1 MTPTRSPLAKPFGTN
16 PGFAI
21 LSTLF
26 IASLTFWPL
35 DCRRSPLLC
44 SFMNPAIVKTISLV
58 VLILLGYTLQSK
70 INSKDQKAGIKT
82 VILSIALPATIFIAL
97 LKIEFSWEMAVVPLL
112 ALAFNLIIY
121 FLVDKMPALMPG
133 ISSDSSRHRTIKM
146 LLPSLA
152 PGLSCFPFLLEYL
165 GEDSLAMAALADV
178 GNKVFVLIILYLIA
192 MRWYYQRNEIDNQ
205 NTSDKVKGLLVSLVR
220 EPINLV
226 LLVALG
232 MLALGLNFE
241 SLPEFL
247 QISADRLSLMMTP
260 LVLLFIGISVKL
272 NWQQVKTIFSLL
284 FVRAT
289 LAFLIS
295 AALLLVFPVQDPA
308 MALLI
313 VIFPQSACSFW
324 PYAHISVV
332 GALEEVNTQA
342 PSPTFDLE
350 FAMNVL
356 ACSMPFSTVLILGIC
371 TAGDFFAA
379 PVNVLGI
386 ALAFAAVSAIPLVAQ
401 MFRRKPEMVNQ

>member
-1 MTPTRSPLAKPFGTN
+1 
-16 PGFAI
+16 
-21 LSTLF
+21 
-26 IASLTFWPL
+26 
-35 DCRRSPLLC
+35 
-44 SFMNPAIVKTISLV
+44 MNPAIIKTISLV
-58 VLILLGYTLQSK
+58 VLILLGYILQSK
-70 INSKDQKAGIKT
+70 IKSKEQKTGIKT

-97 LKIEFSWEMAVVPLL
+97 LKIEFSWEMAMVPLL
-112 ALAFNLIIY
+112 ALAFN
-121 FLVDKMPALMPG
+121 FVVFALVDKMPTILPG
-133 ISSDSSRHRTIKM
+133 IASGSSQHRTIKM

-178 GNKVFVLIILYLIA
+178 GNKVFVLVILYLIA
-192 MRWYYQRNEIDNQ
+192 MHWYYQRNEIESQ
-205 NTSDKVKGLLVSLVR
+205 NTSEKVKGLLVSLVR
-220 EPINLV
+220 EPINMV

-232 MLALGLNFE
+232 MLAFGLNFN

-247 QISADRLSLMMTP
+247 QMSTDRLSLMMTP

-284 FVRAT
+284 FVRASI
-289 LAFLIS
+289 AFLIS
-295 AALLLVFPVQDPA
+295 AVLLLVLPVQSTA

-332 GALEEVNTQA
+332 SALEEVNTH
-342 PSPTFDLE
+342 PGTSTFDIE

-356 ACSMPFSTVLILGIC
+356 ACSLPFSTVLILGIC

-379 PVNVLGI
+379 PINVLGMTLIFGAI
-386 ALAFAAVSAIPLVAQ
+386 AVIPILVQAF
-401 MFRRKPEMVNQ
+401 RKKPQMVNQ

>member
-1 MTPTRSPLAKPFGTN
+1 
-16 PGFAI
+16 
-21 LSTLF
+21 
-26 IASLTFWPL
+26 
-35 DCRRSPLLC
+35 
-44 SFMNPAIVKTISLV
+44 MNPAIIKTISLV

-70 INSKDQKAGIKT
+70 IKSKEQKTGIKT

-97 LKIEFSWEMAVVPLL
+97 LKIEFSWEMAMVPLL
-112 ALAFNLIIY
+112 ALAFN
-121 FLVDKMPALMPG
+121 FTVFALVDKMPAILPG
-133 ISSDSSRHRTIKM
+133 IASGSSQHRTIKM

-178 GNKVFVLIILYLIA
+178 GNKVFVLVILYLVA
-192 MRWYYQRNEIDNQ
+192 MRWYYQRNEIESQ
-205 NTSDKVKGLLVSLVR
+205 NTSDKVKGLLISLVR
-220 EPINLV
+220 EPINMV

-232 MLALGLNFE
+232 MLAFGLNFN

-247 QISADRLSLMMTP
+247 QMSTDRLSLMMTP

-284 FVRAT
+284 FVRASI
-289 LAFLIS
+289 AFLIS
-295 AALLLVFPVQDPA
+295 AVLLLVLPVQSTA

-332 GALEEVNTQA
+332 SALEEVNPH
-342 PSPTFDLE
+342 PSTSTFDIE

-356 ACSMPFSTVLILGIC
+356 ACSLPFSTVLILGIC

-379 PVNVLGI
+379 PTNVLGI
-386 ALAFAAVSAIPLVAQ
+386 TLVFSAIAIAPMVVQL
-401 MFRRKPEMVNQ
+401 FHRKPQMVNH

>member
-1 MTPTRSPLAKPFGTN
+1 
-16 PGFAI
+16 
-21 LSTLF
+21 
-26 IASLTFWPL
+26 
-35 DCRRSPLLC
+35 
-44 SFMNPAIVKTISLV
+44 MNPAIVKTISLV

-70 INSKDQKAGIKT
+70 ITSKDQKAGIKT

-97 LKIEFSWEMAVVPLL
+97 LKIEFSWELAIVPLL
-112 ALAFNLIIY
+112 ALAFNLVV
-121 FLVDKMPALMPG
+121 FALVDKMPVLLPG
-133 ISSDSSRHRTIKM
+133 IDSQSSQHRTIKM

-165 GEDSLAMAALADV
+165 GENSLAMAALADV
-178 GNKVFVLIILYLIA
+178 GNKVFVLIILYLMA
-192 MRWYYQRNEIDNQ
+192 MRWYYQRNAIEDQ

-220 EPINLV
+220 EPINMV

-232 MLALGLNFE
+232 MLAFGLNFE

-247 QISADRLSLMMTP
+247 QISTDRLSLMMTP

-295 AALLLVFPVQDPA
+295 AGLLLVLPVQDPA
-308 MALLI
+308 IALLI

-342 PSPTFDLE
+342 DSPTFDLE

-371 TAGDFFAA
+371 TAGNFFAA
-379 PVNVLGI
+379 PMSVLGAAVIFGLI
-386 ALAFAAVSAIPLVAQ
+386 ALVPLVVRG
-401 MFRRKPEMVNQ
+401 FRKKPQMVNQ